1 VDTPIRDDF
10 LGFKNNR
17 MKKVLFIMLLAL
29 PALSLAQSK
38 TTNSLSE
45 KYDDA
50 FTLFFYNNTLH
61 MLNQGDDEDFAE
73 LIKDID
79 KMKFLRISKKEND
92 ISNSEVTD
100 LITKYKGEDFED
112 LMTMRHEGMN
122 VQVYIQED
130 DGVTTGL
137 VFLMTDDESLSVL
150 DVKGKVPMNQLANL
164 ISKVKSID

>member
-1 VDTPIRDDF
+1 MAAP
-10 LGFKNNR
+10 
-17 MKKVLFIMLLAL
+17 LLAG
-29 PALSLAQSK
+29 AQSK
-38 TTNSLSE
+38 TTRSLQD
-45 KYDDA
+45 KYEDA
-50 FTLFFYNNTLH
+50 FGLFFYNNTLE

-79 KMKFLRISKKEND
+79 KMKFLRISKKENNITADD
-92 ISNSEVTD
+92 IAE
-100 LITKYKGEDFED
+100 LITDYKDEDFED

-122 VQVYIQED
+122 VNIYIQEE

-164 ISKVKSID
+164 ISKVKNID